1 MSQLSFTQRQGH
13 WGGFAPRANPQPQ
26 PQPQSQPQS
35 PPQAHPQSQAQPQP
49 HLHLQPPISVEAG
62 IESLL
67 NDGLIH
73 HQAGRS
79 VAARQCYEQVLTLV
93 PMQADALNLLGVL
106 CAQEGQPDAAIHLL
120 TRAAAARP
128 KDGDILNNLGRFL
141 LETWRFEE
149 ARDPLERAVALQ
161 PHDVN
166 ARYNLAGVLRQ
177 LGEPERALELWTEV
191 LAEDAHVR
199 ATRIGM
205 IEILSEQGRFEEAEQ
220 AAREA
225 IGSIPETSAAWL
237 CLARIRRFAADD
249 TTFLEA
255 LERRIPLAATE
266 GDEAMLRFAAGKVCE
281 DMQRYDRAF
290 EHFAVANGKAYGEFD
305 AGRAEA
311 ARRAQAW
318 VFTESF
324 FRERQGWGFDSELP
338 VFIVGM
344 PRSGTSLVE
353 QMLAAHPEV
362 CGLGE
367 ITAFE
372 RAARLSADISPADEP
387 YPLSVPDLTSFGA
400 EMLGRRYVT
409 AIARRAGGRVRRV
422 TDKTPH
428 NFEHLGL
435 IALTLPKAKII
446 HCRRDPLDT
455 CLSCWTTP
463 FADPHAFNRSFADLG
478 AYYGGYR
485 KLMDHWLQVLPV
497 QVLEVDYE
505 ELVRA
510 PEAQARRMLDFLRL
524 DWAPEV
530 LAYHQ
535 HRRSVRSPA
544 LWQVRQPI
552 YTRSVGRW
560 RNYAAHLTA
569 LREALGPLAEN
580 A

>member
-1 MSQLSFTQRQGH
+1 MSQLSFTARQAH
-13 WGGFAPRANPQPQ
+13 WGGYAPRSHPQAQPQSSAQAQFQSQAPSPAQ
-26 PQPQSQPQS
+26 PQPQSGM
-35 PPQAHPQSQAQPQP
+35 
-49 HLHLQPPISVEAG
+49 EAR

-67 NDGLIH
+67 AEGLAH

-79 VAARQCYEQVLTLV
+79 NAARQAYEQVLTLV
-93 PMQADALNLLGVL
+93 PLQADALNLLGVL
-106 CAQEGQPDAAIHLL
+106 CAQEGQPEAAIHLL

-161 PHDVN
+161 PYDVN

-177 LGEPERALELWTEV
+177 LGESERALELWSEV
-191 LAEDAHVR
+191 LADDAHVR
-199 ATRIGM
+199 STRIGM
-205 IEILSEQGRFEEAEQ
+205 IEILSELGRFEEAEA

-225 IGSIPETSAAWL
+225 LEAIPETSAAYL
-237 CLARIRRFAADD
+237 CLARIRRFDTDD
-249 TTFLEA
+249 GFLQMI
-255 LERRIPLAATE
+255 ERRIPLAPT
-266 GDEAMLRFAAGKVCE
+266 GMDEALLRFAAGKVCE
-281 DMQRYDRAF
+281 DLKRYDDAF
-290 EHFAVANGKAYGEFD
+290 DHFALANSKAHAEFD
-305 AGRAEA
+305 LGRAEA

-318 VFTESF
+318 VFTEAF
-324 FRERQGWGFDSELP
+324 FRDRQGWGFDSEAP

-387 YPLSVPDLTSFGA
+387 YPLSVPDLTHFGA
-400 EMLGRRYVT
+400 EMLGRRYMT
-409 AIARRAGGRVRRV
+409 AISRRATGARRII
-422 TDKTPH
+422 DKTPH

-435 IALTLPKAKII
+435 IALTLPRAKII
-446 HCRRDPLDT
+446 HCRRAPIDT

-478 AYYGGYR
+478 AYYRGYR
-485 KLMDHWLQVLPV
+485 MLMDHWRQVLPI
-497 QVLEVDYE
+497 QVLDVDYE

-510 PEAQARRMLDFLRL
+510 PEAQARRMVDFLRL
-524 DWAPEV
+524 DWTPEV
-530 LAYHQ
+530 LAF
-535 HRRSVRSPA
+535 HRDKRAVRSPA
-544 LWQVRQPI
+544 LWQVRQPLYASSI
-552 YTRSVGRW
+552 GRW
-560 RNYAAHLTA
+560 RNYAGRLDA
-569 LREALGPLAEN
+569 LREALGSLAEG
-580 A
+580 